1 MSKTKAA
8 TKRNIQSIFDTKD
21 TNKTTFQSFLN
32 EYANQIEQAAKKGK
46 TFEKEATLQL
56 QTVKIAAAVF
66 SCEIEQFRN
75 LLNIL
80 HVYLFLETPFEYR
93 KTAYA
98 VLLDIMAM
106 FPVPSRVFVELSIS
120 ALNLSSLGSKSQTFP
135 CHKVPFAGITLV
147 PTNQSNSNSTNE
159 TMELLD
165 LFLHKTFTTNNI
177 KSFTS
182 TIQLLL
188 HYCYPEFSKQ
198 YYDCYIPNTGFVNQ
212 TIPLS
217 LHSAIFNTI
226 ITLPNDI
233 LSSVPISNF
242 SSLLLTIYDVTLRF
256 NPHDH
261 TTTTPILQWFM
272 DKFILANTPWTPLFD
287 VPSSTHIITSIAFP
301 LTASLATSS
310 DPDAVTFL
318 STLLSLLRQIV
329 DADIINELRVPA
341 TEMFLDTTVTIIS
354 AGCSDDPTRKI
365 IDVVLTAWMNWRQHD
380 DEGWEH
386 FINKFDAVINN
397 STVCEEIAKKQQ
409 HLARLFIA
417 GAYDSNVLNTV
428 TSNTNVKRDVASLN
442 WPPKK
447 GVIAE
452 KEVGLEPVCE
462 SWKIETLKWL
472 WFQIHKIVVKMN
484 TFVEVQLKELNC
496 FLFAEQYAPLLTTNE
511 HRIILHKD
519 ILPDLVAHIED
530 QPTLVCPAIASI
542 LLRSAPLYTADVY
555 DHYFKLLSTHII
567 NKEVATT
574 TLPVI
579 ASNFGRSYPSN
590 LSLIPT
596 LLPLLNEFIDNDSS
610 TLLYG
615 LVGLPFV
622 HSFPNILPTLSNYLV
637 THYSNTSLNLVAL
650 LFIHSLHQEKPFP
663 LTTLLSGLCDASMS
677 KHALALLSSISRTN
691 ISLET
696 RLQVVE
702 GILNRYQTCP
712 SKGEL
717 FLTLLDYALNEQSF
731 MKHITPTIAVRL
743 IQALSVAVGAEIFIQ
758 SVLVSGNSKSE
769 IGRLLECNDTCIVN
783 VNVTDKIEIALK
795 CAAGENIFTV
805 ESIYESTDLGLDKR
819 PKEILPIQVKATSE
833 RPLDVEQRHKTKI
846 DGILDDVVAFNWEIQ
861 PIEQQEVGLTLL
873 RDYSLASPLDDSS
886 FAINPEQQKP
896 SNNEMDSLLSLK
908 LETSSALTSLLT
920 NHSLPTIS
928 QSLQTMPSNE
938 EITSRLEKL
947 SNTPIQARYTVSLHY
962 LPKTPSKA
970 FHSFIN
976 QLGYYIEDQL
986 VYRTPL
992 VEVQFVLD
1000 ETKESQ
1006 NNVAVVWVDDFYY
1019 SPLDLPKK

>member
-1 MSKTKAA
+1 M
-8 TKRNIQSIFDTKD
+8 IILQ
-21 TNKTTFQSFLN
+21 
-32 EYANQIEQAAKKGK
+32 
-46 TFEKEATLQL
+46 QL
-56 QTVKIAAAVF
+56 QF
-66 SCEIEQFRN
+66 YN
-75 LLNIL
+75 GLW
-80 HVYLFLETPFEYR
+80 
-93 KTAYA
+93 
-98 VLLDIMAM
+98 
-106 FPVPSRVFVELSIS
+106 
-120 ALNLSSLGSKSQTFP
+120 
-135 CHKVPFAGITLV
+135 
-147 PTNQSNSNSTNE
+147 
-159 TMELLD
+159 
-165 LFLHKTFTTNNI
+165 
-177 KSFTS
+177 
-182 TIQLLL
+182 
-188 HYCYPEFSKQ
+188 
-198 YYDCYIPNTGFVNQ
+198 
-212 TIPLS
+212 
-217 LHSAIFNTI
+217 I
-226 ITLPNDI
+226 I
-233 LSSVPISNF
+233 
-242 SSLLLTIYDVTLRF
+242 
-256 NPHDH
+256 
-261 TTTTPILQWFM
+261 
-272 DKFILANTPWTPLFD
+272 ILANTPWTPLFD

-365 IDVVLTAWMNWRQHD
+365 IDVVLTAWMNW
-380 DEGWEH
+380 
-386 FINKFDAVINN
+386 NN
-397 STVCEEIAKKQQ
+397 MMMKKLQKQQ

-428 TSNTNVKRDVASLN
+428 TSNTNVKKRQ
-442 WPPKK
+442 
-447 GVIAE
+447 
-452 KEVGLEPVCE
+452 VGLEPVCE

-743 IQALSVAVGAEIFIQ
+743 IQALSHGLSQKVVSNQLGVAVGAEIFIQ

-805 ESIYESTDLGLDKR
+805 ESIYESTDLGLDK
-819 PKEILPIQVKATSE
+819 PTSE

-938 EITSRLEKL
+938 EITSR
-947 SNTPIQARYTVSLHY
+947 
-962 LPKTPSKA
+962 
-970 FHSFIN
+970 
-976 QLGYYIEDQL
+976 YYIEDQL

-1019 SPLDLPKK
+1019 SPLDLQKKAAIIVLLPMNNLCRVEVYKSPTCKQVGPLETGCIVDTDVVGILVRETCINASKSFQEVNADDKDHVAFIERSEIVMNTIDKKEM